1 MCLSFGVFCV
11 WLPLSLCKNFALH
24 TVVFRLSASDLHL
37 PLPFQTFA
45 PSPFMFSSSHFSC
58 SCCFFGDLICSVVT
72 FFLLFVSGR
81 ITPLSISCS
90 GGFLV
95 KNFLSFCI
103 SGKVFISPSYL
114 KDNFGY
120 IYSWPVNSLSVL

>member
-1 MCLSFGVFCV
+1 MYEYFLPLFYILFSGSSVHPLDLFVCVSGCCFCLVVFHNFFLFLKKITCLSFGVFCV

-72 FFLLFVSGR
+72 FFCSLFQVE
-81 ITPLSISCS
+81 
-90 GGFLV
+90 
-95 KNFLSFCI
+95 
-103 SGKVFISPSYL
+103 
-114 KDNFGY
+114 
-120 IYSWPVNSLSVL
+120 